1 MRTSEKLLALSLALM
16 LGALA
21 TVRLSAEKDAVVERG
36 GKAMEKIVKTD
47 AEWKAQLDPKAYDV
61 LRKHGTER
69 AFSGRFAD
77 HHEQGV
83 YICAGCGLELF
94 ASDTKFDSGTGWP
107 SYWKPISE
115 AHVGESIDKSFFS
128 THTEVHCAR
137 CGGHLGHVFPDG
149 PAPTGLRYCIN
160 SVSLDFKAGS
170 ADKAVASKTETA
182 IFAMGCFWQPDELF
196 RTVHGVISTE
206 VGYIGG
212 RTKNPTYEDVSYKET
227 GHAEAVKIVF
237 DPAKVSYRELLEI
250 YWNNHDPTTLN
261 RQGPDRGTQ
270 YRSAIFATSDAHY
283 KEAAASKVAV
293 AEQKAWGDAPIV
305 SEVQKAGDWW
315 PAEDYHQKYLM
326 KRGVTECHLP
336 TPPKKKVKL

>member
-1 MRTSEKLLALSLALM
+1 
-16 LGALA
+16 
-21 TVRLSAEKDAVVERG
+21 
-36 GKAMEKIVKTD
+36 
-47 AEWKAQLDPKAYDV
+47 
-61 LRKHGTER
+61 
-69 AFSGRFAD
+69 
-77 HHEQGV
+77 
-83 YICAGCGLELF
+83 
-94 ASDTKFDSGTGWP
+94 
-107 SYWKPISE
+107 
-115 AHVGESIDKSFFS
+115 
-128 THTEVHCAR
+128 
-137 CGGHLGHVFPDG
+137 
-149 PAPTGLRYCIN
+149 
-160 SVSLDFKAGS
+160 
-170 ADKAVASKTETA
+170 
-182 IFAMGCFWQPDELF
+182 MGCFWQPDELF